1 MTKIRVKT
9 PLTDYGGKQKLASKI
24 ISLLPPHILYCE
36 PFVGG
41 AAVFFAKEPSQ
52 VEVINDTNKELM
64 NFYRIVQQDFV
75 ALEREIRIS
84 LHSRDL
90 YRKAWVIYAN
100 PDLFSEVKR
109 AWAVWMQSTQ
119 GFSSMLDGSWGY
131 DKKSNHTTQKVVG
144 KKESFTEE
152 LAIRLQNCQIECTD
166 ALYIIRSRDTPD
178 SFFYCDPPY
187 INSDCGHY
195 DAYTERSEEHTS

>member
-1 MTKIRVKT
+1 MTKIRFKT
-9 PLTDYGGKQKLASKI
+9 PLTYYGGKQKLASKI

-166 ALYIIRSRDTPD
+166 ALYIIR
-178 SFFYCDPPY
+178 
-187 INSDCGHY
+187 
-195 DAYTERSEEHTS
+195 

>member
-84 LHSRDL
+84 L
-90 YRKAWVIYAN
+90 
-100 PDLFSEVKR
+100 
-109 AWAVWMQSTQ
+109 
-119 GFSSMLDGSWGY
+119 
-131 DKKSNHTTQKVVG
+131 
-144 KKESFTEE
+144 
-152 LAIRLQNCQIECTD
+152 
-166 ALYIIRSRDTPD
+166 
-178 SFFYCDPPY
+178 
-187 INSDCGHY
+187 
-195 DAYTERSEEHTS
+195 RSEERRVGKECVSTCRSRWSPYH

>member
-1 MTKIRVKT
+1 
-9 PLTDYGGKQKLASKI
+9 
-24 ISLLPPHILYCE
+24 
-36 PFVGG
+36 
-41 AAVFFAKEPSQ
+41 
-52 VEVINDTNKELM
+52 
-64 NFYRIVQQDFV
+64 
-75 ALEREIRIS
+75 
-84 LHSRDL
+84 
-90 YRKAWVIYAN
+90 
-100 PDLFSEVKR
+100 
-109 AWAVWMQSTQ
+109 MQSTK

-187 INSDCGHY
+187 INSDCGNY
-195 DAYTERSEEHTS
+195 DAYTEQDYENLLKLLSTISGKFLLSSYSSTLLNEYIRGNRSEERRVGKEFVSRCNTG